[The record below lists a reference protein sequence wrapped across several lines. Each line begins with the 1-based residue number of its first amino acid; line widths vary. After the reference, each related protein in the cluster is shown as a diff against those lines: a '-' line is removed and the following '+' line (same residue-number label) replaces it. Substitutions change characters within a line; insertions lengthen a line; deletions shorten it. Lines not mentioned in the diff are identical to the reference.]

1 VSSRY
6 QTVIP
11 ADIRERFCIKE
22 GSRIAWIVRDDA
34 IEVIPLPD
42 KPWEEFRGA
51 GRGIDYLKALAE
63 HRAQERAR
71 ARSES
76 AASRGKDP
84 AQP

>member
-1 VSSRY
+1 
-6 QTVIP
+6 VIP

-51 GRGIDYLKALAE
+51 GRDVDYVKALAQY
-63 HRAQERAR
+63 RGQERAR
-71 ARSES
+71 ARRDAE
-76 AASRGKDP
+76 AGLGKGP
-84 AQP
+84 EPQ